1 LFRCGCC
8 CHDIVC
14 CQQDALIIIQ
24 PWKQPVW
31 PRMLIDPVL
40 TGQRYRVTLQLL
52 DAEQLRAKQ
61 LGIMVVAQRIPGACQ
76 KPDFFDDYEI
86 LLERIRGG

>member
-1 LFRCGCC
+1 M
-8 CHDIVC
+8 
-14 CQQDALIIIQ
+14 
-24 PWKQPVW
+24 P
-31 PRMLIDPVL
+31 IDPVL

-86 LLERIRGG
+86 LLERIRGGQCSTGLVTSACRKLMLVL